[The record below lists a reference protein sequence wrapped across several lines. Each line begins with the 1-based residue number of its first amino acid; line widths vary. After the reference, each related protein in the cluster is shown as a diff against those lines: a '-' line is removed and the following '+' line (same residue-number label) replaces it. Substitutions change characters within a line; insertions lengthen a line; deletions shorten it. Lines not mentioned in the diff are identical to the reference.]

1 MDQDAAE
8 CLVGHRQGDGLAV
21 LHLEIVGCGI
31 HLEALCRLG
40 LHGVV
45 GTILQRDKDAAI
57 LAGGHG
63 VDEFIVHLADLK
75 SGVGD
80 AFCSICLVDLDDLHA
95 SDGLVVEG
103 QRLGVRGVD
112 DDGLTLVSRI
122 DSVSRDRL
130 GLFDHDGA
138 GDAGNHDLTIFIGLV
153 EALAGQVA
161 VGVVY
166 IAALGVGQ
174 FKLHTGKRL
183 MGHRVQ
189 FPDHKGSLC
198 LIIKAQ
204 SLYLARLDLN
214 GLGGGVQ
221 DVALQGLDLSRG
233 DSSARLQIRDD
244 DAAVLVGDVLAV
256 GGAHHRT
263 AGIGHQESHT
273 LQGRGGAL
281 DILFNDQGGAG
292 GVVEGQRLRVVGV
305 DLDCLGLGSG
315 VNGISGDGGCFSD
328 HQGTYHSIDLDLA
341 VFVRLIEAVAG
352 DVAVFVG
359 HILAGAGGHFERD
372 PFQRLSR
379 QGIPLIDD
387 KGTGL
392 GVGDDHRLGV
402 ATLPDDHIGGCLIHD
417 VALGGLDFRNDI
429 CAGGQVG
436 DVDLARGIGDENAIL
451 REGGVADDAVQPNL
465 AAGGCRHSELR
476 TKKRPTCGAVP
487 FLDDQLTLGLVLEG

>member
-1 MDQDAAE
+1 M
-8 CLVGHRQGDGLAV
+8 
-21 LHLEIVGCGI
+21 GCGI

-45 GTILQRDKDAAI
+45 ATILQRDKDAAI

-63 VDEFIVHLADLK
+63 VDEFIVHFADLEG
-75 SGVGD
+75 GVGD
-80 AFCSICLVDLDDLHA
+80 TLCPVRLVDFDDLHA

-112 DDGLTLVSRI
+112 DDGLTLASRV

-214 GLGGGVQ
+214 GLGGCVQ

-256 GGAHHRT
+256 GGAHHRA

-305 DLDCLGLGSG
+305 DLDRLSLGSG
-315 VNGISGDGGCFSD
+315 VDGVAGDGGCFSD
-328 HQGTYHSIDLDLA
+328 HQGAYHSIDLDLA
-341 VFVRLIEAVAG
+341 VLVGLIEAVTG
-352 DVAVFVG
+352 DVAVFVW
-359 HILAGAGGHFERD
+359 HILAGAGGHFEGD
-372 PFQRLSR
+372 PLQGLSR
-379 QGIPLIDD
+379 QGIPLVDD
-387 KGTGL
+387 QGPGL
-392 GVGDDHRLGV
+392 GVGDDHRLGI
-402 ATLPDDHIGGCLIHD
+402 AALPDDHIGGCLIHNISGRAPD
-417 VALGGLDFRNDI
+417 LRNDV
-429 CAGGQVG
+429 CAGCQIG
-436 DVDLARGIGDENAIL
+436 DVDLARRIGSKNSVL
-451 REGGVADDAVQPNL
+451 GQCGVSNDSIQAHL
-465 AAGGCRHSELR
+465 AAGGCRHSEFCAR
-476 TKKRPTCGAVP
+476 KRLAGGAVP
-487 FLDDQLTLGLVLEG
+487 LLDDQLTFGLVLES